1 MITPAIFED
10 EMRNTTRYDDAVIL
24 MIHTLESMGYAAGTQ
39 IFRDRMTNDNR
50 TDKQ

>member
-10 EMRNTTRYDDAVIL
+10 EMRKATRYDDAVIL
-24 MIHTLESMGYAAGTQ
+24 MIHTLESIGYAAGTQ